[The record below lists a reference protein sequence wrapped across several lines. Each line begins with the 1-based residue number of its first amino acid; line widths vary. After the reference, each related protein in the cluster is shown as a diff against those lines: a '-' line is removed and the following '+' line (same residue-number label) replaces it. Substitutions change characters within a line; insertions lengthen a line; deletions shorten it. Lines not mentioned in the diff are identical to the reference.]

1 MLDNLILAYRS
12 KFYTWNLKDVV
23 NFWHKNKKITLIFII
38 FIFVAVAVTI
48 YSLIGKTSIPV
59 FVLLLIE
66 LIAIIPIDRLIV
78 KKHQEIISTKKEHID
93 EVILFLINAIP
104 GHDLSGKNQVDEL
117 IARLSI
123 RIDAGAPFNKF
134 ISQLRNFVKVIALPI
149 IAYIAGV
156 YSNTVSELDFWFV
169 IDIAVSL
176 ILIIG
181 FLYIILGMIYQ
192 ELQKITCR
200 NYDVAIALK
209 EDLSDIK
216 LLFFTNK

>member
-23 NFWHKNKKITLIFII
+23 NFWQKNKKITLIFII
-38 FIFVAVAVTI
+38 FIFVAVVVTI
-48 YSLIGKTSIPV
+48 YSLIVKTSIPV

-93 EVILFLINAIP
+93 EVILFLKNAIP

-169 IDIAVSL
+169 IGIAVSL

-181 FLYIILGMIYQ
+181 FLYIISGMIYQ